1 MNSKALNLLGLAKR
15 ARKVVSGDQLI
26 PAIQNK
32 SAKLVLV
39 AGDASENPKKKICD
53 KCSFYEREVIIVDS
67 SAELNHAM
75 GTANRMAVGIVD
87 EGFAK
92 SLSDCLKG

>member
-39 AGDASENPKKKICD
+39 AGVASEI
-53 KCSFYEREVIIVDS
+53 S
-67 SAELNHAM
+67 M
-75 GTANRMAVGIVD
+75 
-87 EGFAK
+87 
-92 SLSDCLKG
+92 